1 MELSYINGGTQLSGV
16 HDFSLKDTLDCGQCF
31 RWDEMPDKSFS
42 GVVGTHFLNISQDG
56 DTLFFKDCTPDGVR
70 EIWIPYFDLDR
81 DYAQIK
87 EKISE
92 NPVLAKAAE
101 YAPGIR
107 ILKQEP
113 WEALCSFILS
123 QNNNIKRIKG
133 IVRTLCREFGEPLG
147 NGEYTFPSY
156 TVLAQK
162 SVEDLAVLRAGF
174 RAKYVLDAARRV
186 NDALI
191 DLEALKTAP
200 VDEARKTLMEIHGVG
215 PKVAECSLLYGFYR
229 LECFPVDVW
238 IRRALDELFD
248 GNMPDCAKEYAGIA
262 QQYLFHYVR
271 TGDVLKEPETAS
283 AK

>member
-1 MELSYINGGTQLSGV
+1 MKISCTDSGV
-16 HDFSLKDTLDCGQCF
+16 TLTGVTDFSLKDTLDCGQCF
-31 RWDEMPDKSFS
+31 RWDEMPDSSFS
-42 GVVGTHFLNISQDG
+42 GVVGSHFVNISQDG
-56 DTLFFKDCTPDGVR
+56 DTLFFKNCTKDIV
-70 EIWIPYFDLDR
+70 EKVWIPYFDLDC
-81 DYAQIK
+81 DYGAIR

-92 NPVLAKAAE
+92 NPILAKAAQ

-107 ILKQEP
+107 ILKQDP

-133 IVRTLCREFGEPLG
+133 IVRTLCREFGEALPC
-147 NGEYTFPSY
+147 GEYTFPSY
-156 TVLAQK
+156 SILAHK
-162 SVEDLAVLRAGF
+162 SVEDLSVLRAGF

-191 DLEALKTAP
+191 DLDALQTAP
-200 VDEARKTLMEIHGVG
+200 VDEARKALMEIHGVG

-248 GNMPDCAKEYAGIA
+248 GKMPECAKEYAGIA

-271 TGDVLKEPETAS
+271 TSDVLKPVES
-283 AK
+283 K

>member
-1 MELSYINGGTQLSGV
+1 MNLSLTEHGCLLSGV
-16 HDFSLKDTLDCGQCF
+16 TDFSLKDTLDCGQCF

-42 GVVGTHFLNISQDG
+42 GVVGRHFLNISQDG
-56 DTLFFKDCTPDGVR
+56 DKLFFKHCDIETV
-70 EIWIPYFDLDR
+70 EKFWIPYFDLDR
-81 DYAQIK
+81 DYGEIK
-87 EKISE
+87 KKISE

-133 IVRTLCREFGEPLG
+133 IVRTLCREFGEPLE

-162 SVEDLAVLRAGF
+162 SVDDLAVLRAGF

-191 DLEALKTAP
+191 DLDVLKTAP
-200 VDEARKTLMEIHGVG
+200 IEEARKILMEIHGVG

-271 TGDVLKEPETAS
+271 TGDVLKEPQTS